1 MVLDIIPGINSA
13 TSIIMITFPQQQFK
27 GTAKRWFS
35 LKVVIIFINKEFNVL
50 KLATDF
56 FCHFSLRK

>member
-13 TSIIMITFPQQQFK
+13 TSIIVVTFPQQQFK

-35 LKVVIIFINKEFNVL
+35 LKVVIIFMKQRI
-50 KLATDF
+50 
-56 FCHFSLRK
+56 